1 MMETTEGINNFWS
14 ELDENDCPCHGSG
27 WADVN
32 GKDETCSLHYKG
44 QLHPE
49 TQALLLDEP
58 KRLADEERKSNLKW
72 KISQCSDRITALKS
86 QLNLEQVELN
96 RLSLELINRTP
107 TTKLQ
112 AVVVP
117 LEARGNR

>member
-1 MMETTEGINNFWS
+1 MMETTTGTDDFWS
-14 ELDENDCPCHGSG
+14 ELDEKDCPCHGNG

-32 GKDETCSLHYKG
+32 GKDETCALHFRG

-72 KISQCSDRITALKS
+72 RISQCADKITALKS
-86 QLNLEQVELN
+86 QLKLEEIELN
-96 RLSLELINRTP
+96 KLTLEMINRTP
-107 TTKLQ
+107 TTKLH

-117 LEARGNR
+117 LEARGKQ